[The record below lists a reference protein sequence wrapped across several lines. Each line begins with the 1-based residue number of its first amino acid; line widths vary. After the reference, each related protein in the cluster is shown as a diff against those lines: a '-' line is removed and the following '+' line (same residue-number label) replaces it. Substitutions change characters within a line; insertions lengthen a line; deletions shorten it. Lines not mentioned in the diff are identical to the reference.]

1 MVKHPAVRIWIKR
14 GLVNSIEGLYLAARM
29 QRQADT
35 PASALAA
42 AGFKEAAP
50 FLEALDSEARQAT
63 ADKGDFPEGPL
74 FAGMTFDTF
83 VQTSSYVSV
92 VELLF
97 RVCRDSPLQSKS
109 TSICGA
115 YGLGKT
121 HLLNATEHEIR
132 RIHPERR
139 TVLVNMLDL
148 AIALIRA
155 RRRGNRGEFI
165 NFLCGAD
172 TLLIDDIQLC
182 EADGQIQECLLEIM
196 ERQPA
201 RDGRRL
207 VLSCDVD
214 PGRLQLS
221 DGRLKAAI
229 ASITTAELK
238 PLDRVE
244 RGLMVT
250 RLAGGFNLPAQV
262 MSYIAENVTGNVGEL
277 KAALTQLIA
286 AARHGKREIGLEL
299 VMDIVSLAVNNRM
312 QETGTINAN
321 PGGDAGTDARAT
333 GQDPG
338 VLKEMIRSA
347 RDGAEHVLAN
357 EIALSQMINVLS
369 YKKSAPNG
377 PPIARLKLA
386 LQAIRE
392 GDMETASGLMQH
404 RGPDLQHNTDAS
416 IPVSEDIRGPGA
428 PRQ

>member
-1 MVKHPAVRIWIKR
+1 
-14 GLVNSIEGLYLAARM
+14 M

-42 AGFKEAAP
+42 AGFKDAAP

-109 TSICGA
+109 TSIYGGD
-115 YGLGKT
+115 GLGKT

-139 TVLVNMLDL
+139 TTLVNMLDL
-148 AIALIRA
+148 AVALIRA

-172 TLLIDDIQLC
+172 ILLIDDIQLC
-182 EADGQIQECLLEIM
+182 EADSQVQECLLEIM

-201 RDGRRL
+201 QDGRRL
-207 VLSCDVD
+207 VLSCNVD

-229 ASITTAELK
+229 ANITTVELK

-277 KAALTQLIA
+277 KAAVTQLIA

-299 VMDIVSLAVNNRM
+299 VMDIVSLSATNRG
-312 QETGTINAN
+312 QEMETINA
-321 PGGDAGTDARAT
+321 PPEGATGKDARALR
-333 GQDPG
+333 QDPR

-347 RDGAEHVLAN
+347 QDGAEHILAN
-357 EIALSQMINVLS
+357 EIALSQMISVLS
-369 YKKSAPNG
+369 HKKSAAGG
-377 PPIARLKLA
+377 PPIARLRLA

-392 GDMETASGLMQH
+392 GDMETASGLMQ
-404 RGPDLQHNTDAS
+404 RPGPDLNQGTAAT
-416 IPVSEDIRGPGA
+416 IPVSEDSRGPGT
-428 PRQ
+428 PLQ

>member
-42 AGFKEAAP
+42 AGFKDAAP

-109 TSICGA
+109 TSIYGG

-139 TVLVNMLDL
+139 TTLVNMLDL
-148 AIALIRA
+148 AVALIRA

-182 EADGQIQECLLEIM
+182 EADSQVQECLLEMM

-201 RDGRRL
+201 QDGRRL

-229 ASITTAELK
+229 ANITTVGLK

-277 KAALTQLIA
+277 KAAVTQLIA
-286 AARHGKREIGLEL
+286 ASRHGKKEIGLEL
-299 VMDIVSLAVNNRM
+299 VMDIVSLSATNPG
-312 QETGTINAN
+312 QETETASAK
-321 PGGDAGTDARAT
+321 PERAAGKDPRALR
-333 GQDPG
+333 QDPR

-347 RDGAEHVLAN
+347 QDGAEQILAN
-357 EIALSQMINVLS
+357 EIALSQMISVLS
-369 YKKSAPNG
+369 YKKSAANG

-392 GDMETASGLMQH
+392 GDMETASGLMQ
-404 RGPDLQHNTDAS
+404 RQGPDLKQGTDAS
-416 IPVSEDIRGPGA
+416 VPVSEDSRGPGA